1 MSNFSNGPGIRRPTH
16 HHERTSLIMARILVV
31 CEDAA
36 FIHWRLKTTLC
47 AQGHDVIETACL
59 DEAVS
64 LLISSSPDLVLLD
77 LYLSDRLL
85 VESIILLRQVQP
97 RVKIL
102 AVIEAVMAK
111 NAAARFANGATTL
124 ELLPRPFGA
133 EEFLERVER
142 LLNAH

>member
-1 MSNFSNGPGIRRPTH
+1 
-16 HHERTSLIMARILVV
+16 MAGILVV
-31 CEDAA
+31 GEDDAS
-36 FIHWRLKTTLC
+36 INWWLKATLC
-47 AQGHDVIETACL
+47 AQGHDVIETTCL
-59 DEAVS
+59 DEAIS

-77 LYLSDRLL
+77 HYLSDSFL

-102 AVIEAVMAK
+102 AVTEAVIGE
-111 NAAARFANGATTL
+111 NAAARSANAATTL

-142 LLNAH
+142 LLNAL